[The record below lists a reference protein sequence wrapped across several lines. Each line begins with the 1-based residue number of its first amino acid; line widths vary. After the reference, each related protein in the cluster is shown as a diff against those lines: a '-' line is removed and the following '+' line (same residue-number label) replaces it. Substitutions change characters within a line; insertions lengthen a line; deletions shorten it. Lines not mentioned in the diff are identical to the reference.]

1 MLLAPVTEG
10 EKHFP
15 LEDGMVIR
23 GVYEPPL
30 LHQFMT
36 FLEFHG
42 PGASPLYFERNGGGA
57 LRALQPR
64 NQGMTQSQREA
75 RTRRAL

>member
-1 MLLAPVTEG
+1 MLLGFVMED

-15 LEDGMVIR
+15 VEDGMEIR
-23 GVYEPPL
+23 GVYETPL
-30 LHQFMT
+30 LHQFLT

-64 NQGMTQSQREA
+64 IQGLTQSQKEA